1 MVFIDYIFL
10 FITILYSIFGYIKG
24 FSKQLISLSVWI
36 LFLYII
42 FNYLPDLKYIVSSY
56 VRLDDIYLKF
66 FSIILL
72 VISSVALI
80 FILNLTLAKL
90 IASTLF
96 ENSNRI
102 IGFVISFVKS
112 QIFILIF
119 ILLIYDTSIANHI
132 FNNSILMPYYLQ
144 FFEYISNFDDSLFNT
159 FEI

>member
-1 MVFIDYIFL
+1 MVVIDYIFL
-10 FITILYSIFGYIKG
+10 VVTILYSLLGYIKG
-24 FSKQLISLSVWI
+24 FSKQLISFSIWI

-42 FNYLPDLKYIVSSY
+42 FNYLPNLKYIVSSY
-56 VRLDDIYLKF
+56 LRLDDIYIKA

-72 VISSVALI
+72 VVASITLI

-102 IGFVISFVKS
+102 IGFILSFVKS

-132 FNNSILMPYYLQ
+132 FNNSIFMPYYLQ

>member
-1 MVFIDYIFL
+1 MVVIDYIFL
-10 FITILYSIFGYIKG
+10 LVTILYSVLGYIKG
-24 FSKQLISLSVWI
+24 FSKQLISFSIWI
-36 LFLYII
+36 LFLYVI
-42 FNYLPDLKYIVSSY
+42 FNYLPNLKYIVSSY
-56 VRLDDIYLKF
+56 VRLDDIYIKA

-72 VISSVALI
+72 VVASIALI

-102 IGFVISFVKS
+102 IGFITSFVKS

-132 FNNSILMPYYLQ
+132 FHNSILIPYYLQ

>member
-1 MVFIDYIFL
+1 MVVIDYIFL
-10 FITILYSIFGYIKG
+10 LVTILYSVLGYVKG
-24 FSKQLISLSVWI
+24 FSKQLISFSIWI

-42 FNYLPDLKYIVSSY
+42 FNYLPNLKYIVSSY
-56 VRLDDIYLKF
+56 VRLDDIYIKT

-72 VISSVALI
+72 VVTSITLI

-102 IGFVISFVKS
+102 IGFILSFVKS

-119 ILLIYDTSIANHI
+119 ILIIYDTSVANHI
-132 FNNSILMPYYLQ
+132 FHNSILMPYYLQ

>member
-1 MVFIDYIFL
+1 MVVIDYIFL
-10 FITILYSIFGYIKG
+10 LVTILYSVLGYVKG
-24 FSKQLISLSVWI
+24 FSKQLISFSIWI

-42 FNYLPDLKYIVSSY
+42 FNYLPNLKYIVSSY
-56 VRLDDIYLKF
+56 VRLDDIYIKA

-72 VISSVALI
+72 VITSITLI

-119 ILLIYDTSIANHI
+119 VLLIYDTSIADLI
-132 FNNSILMPYYLQ
+132 FNNSILMPYYLE
-144 FFEYISNFDDSLFNT
+144 FFEYISNFNDSLFNT

>member
-1 MVFIDYIFL
+1 MVVIDYIFL
-10 FITILYSIFGYIKG
+10 LATILYSVLGYIKG
-24 FSKQLISLSVWI
+24 FSKQLISFSIWI

-42 FNYLPDLKYIVSSY
+42 FNYLPNLKYIVSSY
-56 VRLDDIYLKF
+56 VRLDDIYIKA

-72 VISSVALI
+72 VVASITLI

-90 IASTLF
+90 IASILF

-102 IGFVISFVKS
+102 IGFIMSFVKS

-119 ILLIYDTSIANHI
+119 ILLIYDSSIANHI

>member
-1 MVFIDYIFL
+1 MVVIDYIFL
-10 FITILYSIFGYIKG
+10 IVTILYSLLGYIKG
-24 FSKQLISLSVWI
+24 FSKQLISFSIWI

-42 FNYLPDLKYIVSSY
+42 FNYLPSLKYIVSSY
-56 VRLDDIYLKF
+56 VRLDDIYVHA

-72 VISSVALI
+72 VVASIMLI

-102 IGFVISFVKS
+102 IGFITSFVKS
-112 QIFILIF
+112 QIFIFIF
-119 ILLIYDTSIANHI
+119 ILLIYDTSISNHI

>member
-1 MVFIDYIFL
+1 MVVIDYIFL
-10 FITILYSIFGYIKG
+10 VVTILYSLLGYIKG
-24 FSKQLISLSVWI
+24 FSKQLISFSIWI

-42 FNYLPDLKYIVSSY
+42 FNYLPNLKYIVSSY
-56 VRLDDIYLKF
+56 VRLDDIYIKA

-72 VISSVALI
+72 VITSISVI

-102 IGFVISFVKS
+102 IGFIMSFVKS

-132 FNNSILMPYYLQ
+132 FNNSIFMPYYLQ

>member
-1 MVFIDYIFL
+1 MVVIDYIFFL
-10 FITILYSIFGYIKG
+10 ITILYSVLGYVKG
-24 FSKQLISLSVWI
+24 FSKQLISLSIWI

-42 FNYLPDLKYIVSSY
+42 FNYLPNLKYIVSSY
-56 VRLDDIYLKF
+56 VRLDDIYIKA

-72 VISSVALI
+72 VITSISVI

-102 IGFVISFVKS
+102 IGFIMSFVKS

-119 ILLIYDTSIANHI
+119 ILLIYDSSIANHI

>member
-1 MVFIDYIFL
+1 MVVIDYIFL
-10 FITILYSIFGYIKG
+10 LVTILYSVLGYIKG
-24 FSKQLISLSVWI
+24 FSKQLISFSIWI

-42 FNYLPDLKYIVSSY
+42 FNYLPNLKYIVSSY
-56 VRLDDIYLKF
+56 VRLDDIYIKA

-72 VISSVALI
+72 VVTSITSI

-102 IGFVISFVKS
+102 IGFIMSFVKS

-132 FNNSILMPYYLQ
+132 FNNSIFMPYYLQ

>member
-1 MVFIDYIFL
+1 MVVIDYIFL
-10 FITILYSIFGYIKG
+10 VVTILYSLLGYIKG
-24 FSKQLISLSVWI
+24 FSKQLISFSIWI

-42 FNYLPDLKYIVSSY
+42 FNYLPNLKYIVSSY
-56 VRLDDIYLKF
+56 VRLDDIYVHV

-72 VISSVALI
+72 VVASITLI

-102 IGFVISFVKS
+102 IGFILSFVKS

-119 ILLIYDTSIANHI
+119 ILLIYDTSVANHI
-132 FNNSILMPYYLQ
+132 FHNSILMPYYLQ

>member
-1 MVFIDYIFL
+1 MVVIDYIFL
-10 FITILYSIFGYIKG
+10 IVTILYSLLGYIKV
-24 FSKQLISLSVWI
+24 FSKQLISFSIWI

-42 FNYLPDLKYIVSSY
+42 FNYLLILKYIVSSY
-56 VRLDDIYLKF
+56 VRLDDIYVHA

-72 VISSVALI
+72 VVASIMLI

-102 IGFVISFVKS
+102 IGFITSFVKS
-112 QIFILIF
+112 QIFIFIF
-119 ILLIYDTSIANHI
+119 ILLIYDTSISNHI

>member
-1 MVFIDYIFL
+1 MVVIDYIFL
-10 FITILYSIFGYIKG
+10 LVTIIYSVLGYIKG
-24 FSKQLISLSVWI
+24 FSKQLISLSIWI

-42 FNYLPDLKYIVSSY
+42 FNYLPNLKYIVSSY
-56 VRLDDIYLKF
+56 VRLDDIYIKA

-72 VISSVALI
+72 VVASVTLI

-102 IGFVISFVKS
+102 IGFIMSFVKS

>member
-1 MVFIDYIFL
+1 MVVIDYIFL
-10 FITILYSIFGYIKG
+10 LVTILYSVLGYIKG
-24 FSKQLISLSVWI
+24 FSKQLISFSIWI

-42 FNYLPDLKYIVSSY
+42 FNYLPNLKYIVSSY
-56 VRLDDIYLKF
+56 VRLDDIYIKA

-72 VISSVALI
+72 VITSITLI
-80 FILNLTLAKL
+80 FILNLTLAKV

-96 ENSNRI
+96 ENSNQI
-102 IGFVISFVKS
+102 IGCIMSFVKS

-119 ILLIYDTSIANHI
+119 ILLIYDSSIANHI

>member
-1 MVFIDYIFL
+1 MVIIDYIFL
-10 FITILYSIFGYIKG
+10 LVTILYSVLGYIKG
-24 FSKQLISLSVWI
+24 FSKQLISFSIWI

-42 FNYLPDLKYIVSSY
+42 FNYLPNLKYIVSSY
-56 VRLDDIYLKF
+56 LRLDDIYIKA

-72 VISSVALI
+72 VVASITLI

-102 IGFVISFVKS
+102 IGFILSFVKS
-112 QIFILIF
+112 QIFILIL
-119 ILLIYDTSIANHI
+119 ILLIYDTSVAHHI

>member
-1 MVFIDYIFL
+1 MVVIDYIFL
-10 FITILYSIFGYIKG
+10 LVTILYSVLGYIKG
-24 FSKQLISLSVWI
+24 FSKQLISFSIWI

-42 FNYLPDLKYIVSSY
+42 FNYLPNLKYIVSSY
-56 VRLDDIYLKF
+56 VRLDDIYIKA

-72 VISSVALI
+72 VVASITLI

-102 IGFVISFVKS
+102 IGFILSFVKS

-119 ILLIYDTSIANHI
+119 IILIYDTSVANHI
-132 FNNSILMPYYLQ
+132 FHNSILMPYYLQ

>member
-1 MVFIDYIFL
+1 MVVIDYIFL
-10 FITILYSIFGYIKG
+10 LVTILYSVLGYIKG
-24 FSKQLISLSVWI
+24 FSKQLISFSIWI

-42 FNYLPDLKYIVSSY
+42 FNYLPNLKYIVSSY
-56 VRLDDIYLKF
+56 VRLDDIYIKA

-72 VISSVALI
+72 VVTSITSI

-102 IGFVISFVKS
+102 IGFIMSFVKS

>member
-1 MVFIDYIFL
+1 MVVIDYIFL
-10 FITILYSIFGYIKG
+10 LVTILYSVLGYIKG
-24 FSKQLISLSVWI
+24 FSKQLISFSIWI

-42 FNYLPDLKYIVSSY
+42 FNYLPNLKYIVSSY
-56 VRLDDIYLKF
+56 VRLDDIYIKV

-72 VISSVALI
+72 VVASITLI
-80 FILNLTLAKL
+80 FILNLTLAKV

-96 ENSNRI
+96 ENSNQI
-102 IGFVISFVKS
+102 IGCIMSFVKS

-119 ILLIYDTSIANHI
+119 ILLIYDTSITNLI
-132 FNNSILMPYYLQ
+132 FDNSILMPYYLQ

>member
-1 MVFIDYIFL
+1 MVVIDYIFL
-10 FITILYSIFGYIKG
+10 LVTILYSVLGYIKG
-24 FSKQLISLSVWI
+24 FSKQLISFTIWI

-42 FNYLPDLKYIVSSY
+42 FNYLPNLKYIVSSY
-56 VRLDDIYLKF
+56 VRLDDIYIKA
-66 FSIILL
+66 FSIIVL
-72 VISSVALI
+72 VVASITLI

-102 IGFVISFVKS
+102 IGFILSFVKS

-119 ILLIYDTSIANHI
+119 ILLIYDTSVANHA
-132 FNNSILMPYYLQ
+132 FHNSILMPYYLQ
-144 FFEYISNFDDSLFNT
+144 IFEYITNFDDSLFNT

>member
-1 MVFIDYIFL
+1 MVVIDYIFFL
-10 FITILYSIFGYIKG
+10 ITILYSVLGYVKG
-24 FSKQLISLSVWI
+24 FSKQLISFSIWI

-42 FNYLPDLKYIVSSY
+42 FNYLPNLKYIVSSY
-56 VRLDDIYLKF
+56 VRLDDIYIKA

-72 VISSVALI
+72 VITSITLI

-102 IGFVISFVKS
+102 IGFIMSFVKS

-119 ILLIYDTSIANHI
+119 ILLIYDSSFANHI